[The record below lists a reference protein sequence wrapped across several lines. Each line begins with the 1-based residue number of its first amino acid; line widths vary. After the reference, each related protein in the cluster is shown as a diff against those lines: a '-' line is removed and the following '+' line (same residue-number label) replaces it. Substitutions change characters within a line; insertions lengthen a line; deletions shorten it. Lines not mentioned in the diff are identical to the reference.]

1 MFETAFTP
9 EGDATGTTLFLHYTS
24 LCNKAVKAHAAAK
37 VTGFLCS
44 EHGVDSGVLIGA
56 NRNFRILLGRLR
68 DRRVYGK
75 FKLNIFL
82 VLEQRV
88 ESVRLFFRLIELEF
102 NRGNI
107 VTLMV

>member
-9 EGDATGTTLFLHYTS
+9 EGDAAGTTLFLHNTS
-24 LCNKAVKAHAAAK
+24 LCYKTVKAHAAAK
-37 VTGFLCS
+37 VTGLLGS

-75 FKLNIFL
+75 LKWQIFL
-82 VLEQRV
+82 VMKQRV
-88 ESVRLFFRLIELEF
+88 ESIRLFFRFIKLEL
-102 NRGNI
+102 N
-107 VTLMV
+107 